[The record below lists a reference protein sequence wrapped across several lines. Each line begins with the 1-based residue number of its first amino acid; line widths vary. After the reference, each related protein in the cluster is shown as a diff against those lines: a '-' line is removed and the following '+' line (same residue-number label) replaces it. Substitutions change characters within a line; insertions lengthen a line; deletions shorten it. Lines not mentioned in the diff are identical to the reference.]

1 MNLQTLWAVA
11 LCEMRSCSCLA
22 RTWVVTVFAFLTATG
37 GYIAVCANHMLASTL
52 GPSAQIPRFVVGE
65 TATQFVGVF
74 TLGIIF
80 LAFDLRARDVRDRI
94 SGIID
99 AKPVSNLELVVGRLS
114 GILILLCIPMLLF
127 IGLVLLHG
135 TLAAIFG
142 WSFGAPIEIWSV
154 LSFLVWDVVP
164 QLAWWGG
171 LIMLLAVVLRNRLL
185 VVLTALGIF
194 ALNTWLVTQ
203 LSWGQMEIAG
213 AVTSQV
219 VYPSDVAPVFTTASI
234 ITQRVAWMLLSIGIL
249 GGAAALLRRQM
260 SRRVLFGSASVLAFG
275 LGVVILIGLF
285 SSQSQ
290 ELKQKTAWLQVHQSQ
305 DTTSFPDVTSLTGD
319 VIIKPGNRIELNL
332 TLTLL
337 PPQQNATD
345 QVTFTLNPRYKIKK
359 VAIDTKEIEDYA
371 FHDDGLLKVPAYHF
385 GNESATLQIACEG
398 KPDPK
403 FAYLDARI
411 DLSAASVMDFSVA
424 MARFLG
430 NKSYVFRPDYVA
442 LLPGVSWYPS
452 AGVAVGHDDPQT
464 YPKDH
469 FSVDLSVTVPKKWTV
484 AGPGK
489 RELQTNNDGKNTFR
503 FRPENP
509 VVDVVLVASKFE
521 RFAMTVKD
529 IEFELLYNAKHRK
542 SFVAMESLVP
552 ELQNWIADRLT
563 VAENYGLKY
572 PYEALTLVEV
582 PSHLRVLGGG
592 WSMDSTLYGPGVVMI
607 RETGIPTARFD
618 VSLKD
623 QEGEESFRDLLYYL
637 DNDLQSSNPF
647 NGIARNFVSYQT
659 SPIGQ
664 SAIALQIFIDD
675 VVGDLILERL
685 PYFTTNTALNPLG
698 VAQIYDAIDEASYPV
713 RVSVESPG
721 EQARNFFSG
730 SMAVRDISV
739 HNPTVWSKIEELAL
753 TELNFHEEP
762 IQSYHAVLL
771 RNTYAI
777 SALKEWVDEETLS
790 DILGDLLQKFRGQN
804 YSFEEFREIAIV
816 HEPRFDEITQ
826 NFIDSNKL
834 PGYIVSDPKIE
845 LLPTEDSETPVYQTV
860 FNLRN
865 AESGSGVVTV
875 HWDEEQAIGDDEDDV
890 SRNSL
895 EPLIVEPNNSYR
907 FAIKSSQKP
916 TKLLV
921 EAPISLN
928 RKPIEL
934 TIPSIDDAELNT
946 ASSLPTTMRT
956 QWNPNRPE
964 IVVVDDLDQ
973 GFSLSGEPKEWPI
986 PWFVPNFIVEIG
998 SSFIGDSEEIDRG
1011 LPTYDRGNPRVQ
1023 WTRFQGS
1030 GFGRYR
1036 STYTRVP
1043 STLEDDAEEGRFGAE
1058 FVAVLPNGG
1067 EWALEYSVPGR
1078 VLLEQILYE
1087 LVGEDEDTSTSD
1099 DEPSDSSEKLTLA
1112 LVVQIDDQGI
1122 PLELDPM
1129 TLRDEVDVSDWARN
1143 FIIRFRPRRVPER
1156 YYGVFFREKEKS
1168 VDPCYWIALGSF
1180 HVEHPQVTVKV
1191 SNKNSIRDTFAD
1203 AVRWTYLG
1211 DGNTD

>member
-11 LCEMRSCSCLA
+11 LCEMRSCSRLA
-22 RTWVVTVFAFLTATG
+22 RTWVVSVFAFLTATG
-37 GYIAVCANHMLASTL
+37 GYLVVCASHMIASTI

-80 LAFDLRARDVRDRI
+80 LAFDIRARDIRDRI

-99 AKPVSNLELVVGRLS
+99 AKPVSNLELVVGRMS

-154 LSFLVWDVVP
+154 FSFLVWDVVP

-171 LIMLLAVVLRNRLL
+171 IIMLLAVVLRNRLL

-194 ALNTWLVTQ
+194 VLNTWLVTQ
-203 LSWGQMEIAG
+203 LSWGQLEIAG
-213 AVTSQV
+213 GVTSQV
-219 VYPSDVAPVFTTASI
+219 VYPSDVAPVFATATI

-249 GGAAALLRRQM
+249 GGAAALLPRQM
-260 SRRVLFGSASVLAFG
+260 SRRMLLGSASIFTFG

-337 PPQQNATD
+337 PPQQNATN
-345 QVTFTLNPRYKIKK
+345 QVTFALNRRYKIKK
-359 VAIDTKEIEDYA
+359 VAIDTKEIEDHA
-371 FHDDGLLKVPAYHF
+371 FHDGLLTIPSYHF
-385 GNESATLQIACEG
+385 GDESATLQITCEG

-403 FAYLDARI
+403 FAYLDAKI
-411 DLSAASVMDFSVA
+411 DLSSASVFDFSVA

-430 NKSYVFRPDYVA
+430 NQSYVFRPDYVA
-442 LLPGVSWYPS
+442 LLPGVSWYPT
-452 AGVAVGHDDPQT
+452 AGVAVGRDDPQT

-469 FSVDLSVTVPKKWTV
+469 FLVDLSVTVPKQWTV

-489 RELQTNNDGKNTFR
+489 RELQSNNDGKDTFR
-503 FRPENP
+503 FRPKNP

-521 RFAMTVKD
+521 RYAMTVKD
-529 IEFELLYNAKHRK
+529 IEFELLYSAKHRK
-542 SFVAMESLVP
+542 SFEAMESLVP
-552 ELQNWIADRLT
+552 ELQKWIADRLT
-563 VAENYGLKY
+563 AAEKYGLTY

-623 QEGEESFRDLLYYL
+623 LEAEEAFRDLLYYV
-637 DNDLQSSNPF
+637 DNDLQSSNPL
-647 NGIARNFVSYQT
+647 NRIARNFVSYQT

-675 VVGDLILERL
+675 IVGDLILERL

-698 VAQIYDAIDEASYPV
+698 IEQTYVAGQDASLPV
-713 RVSVESPG
+713 SVSVESPD
-721 EQARNFFSG
+721 EPTRNFFSG
-730 SMAVRDISV
+730 SMFMRELSV
-739 HNPTVWSKIEELAL
+739 HNPSVWSKIEELAL

-777 SALKEWVDEETLS
+777 SALKEWVDEEALS
-790 DILGDLLQKFRGQN
+790 NIFGDLLRKFRGQN
-804 YSFEEFREIAIV
+804 FSFEEFREIAITY
-816 HEPRFDEITQ
+816 EPRFDEITQ
-826 NFIDSNKL
+826 NFITSNQL
-834 PGYIVSDPKIE
+834 PGYIVSDPIIE
-845 LLPTEDSETPVYQTV
+845 LLPTEDNETPVYQTV

-875 HWDEEQAIGDDEDDV
+875 HWDEEQAIGGDEDDV
-890 SRNSL
+890 SRSSL
-895 EPLIVEPNNSYR
+895 EPVIVEPNNSYR

-916 TKLLV
+916 TKLLI

-928 RKPIEL
+928 RKPIEM
-934 TIPSIDDAELNT
+934 TIPSTDDAELNT
-946 ASSLPTTMRT
+946 ASSRPTTTRT
-956 QWNPNRPE
+956 QWNPNRPD
-964 IVVVDDLDQ
+964 IVVVDDLDPN
-973 GFSLSGEPKEWPI
+973 FSLSGKPQEWPV
-986 PWFVPNFIVEIG
+986 PWFVPNFMVEIG
-998 SSFIGDSEEIDRG
+998 SSIMGDSEAVDRG
-1011 LPTYDRGNPRVQ
+1011 LPTYDRGNPSVQ
-1023 WTRFQGS
+1023 WTRFLGS

-1043 STLEDDAEEGRFGAE
+1043 SAGEDDPEAGGFGAE
-1058 FVAVLPNGG
+1058 FVAELPKGG
-1067 EWALEYSVPGR
+1067 MWALEYSVPGR

-1087 LVGEDEDTSTSD
+1087 LVGDDEDTTMSD
-1099 DEPSDSSEKLTLA
+1099 EEQADSSDKQTLG
-1112 LVVQIDDQGI
+1112 LVVRIDDQEI
-1122 PLELDPM
+1122 PLELDPL
-1129 TLRDEVDVSDWARN
+1129 TLRNVVDVGYWESSFKKIYRTRRTAERVFGDYFRN
-1143 FIIRFRPRRVPER
+1143 T
-1156 YYGVFFREKEKS
+1156 EKS

-1180 HVEHPQVTVKV
+1180 NVENPQVTVKV

-1203 AVRWTYLG
+1203 AIRWTYLG
-1211 DGNTD
+1211 DGNSD